1 MAEEK
6 SKFKLGLYAIV
17 MVLVFFSLIRVF
29 VDGSGKFF
37 MLELLGFLFLLI
49 LTLISFIGYKEF
61 WGERVLFFVFLM
73 YLINVILVWKYN
85 GNLSFFSLFLGL
97 LGFVL
102 AGSGLSAGPSKD
114 KKSRTRPPFK
124 PKPKPAAILDEPHSE
139 IFDLPEEEFTDN
151 EAEKEKE
158 SLAEKKSDKSAR
170 FNPGKYVASNMSN
183 TYHEPRCEWA
193 KKISANRRVW
203 FKDKQEAQ
211 KKGYKKHSCV
221 N

>member
-1 MAEEK
+1 MVEEK
-6 SKFKLGLYAIV
+6 SKFKLGLYAMV
-17 MVLVFFSLIRVF
+17 LVLVFFSLIRVF

-37 MLELLGFLFLLI
+37 MLELLGFLVLLI
-49 LTLISFIGYKEF
+49 LTLIGFIGYKEY

-102 AGSGLSAGPSKD
+102 AISGLSAGSGED
-114 KKSRTRPPFK
+114 KKNKKGKIKLPL
-124 PKPKPAAILDEPHSE
+124 KPKPAPIIDEPHSE
-139 IFDLPEEEFTDN
+139 VFDLPDEEFAVDK
-151 EAEKEKE
+151 EDEKEE
-158 SLAEKKSDKSAR
+158 SVGEAKKTAK

-203 FKDKQEAQ
+203 FKDKNEAQ
-211 KKGYKKHSCV
+211 KKGYKKHGCV

>member
-17 MVLVFFSLIRVF
+17 LVLVFFSLIRIF

-49 LTLISFIGYKEF
+49 LTLIGFIGYKES
-61 WGERVLFFVFLM
+61 WGERVLFFVFIM
-73 YLINVILVWKYN
+73 YLINVMLVWRFN

-97 LGFVL
+97 LGFVVTI
-102 AGSGLSAGPSKD
+102 SGLSAGSGED
-114 KKSRTRPPFK
+114 KKNKKSKIKLPL
-124 PKPKPAAILDEPHSE
+124 KPKPATIIDEPHSE
-139 IFDLPEEEFTDN
+139 VFDLPDEEFAVDKEEPL
-151 EAEKEKE
+151 EAV
-158 SLAEKKSDKSAR
+158 KKNAKLSAR

-203 FKDKQEAQ
+203 FKDKNEAQ
-211 KKGYKKHSCV
+211 KKGYKKHGCV

>member
-17 MVLVFFSLIRVF
+17 LVLVFFSLIRIF

-49 LTLISFIGYKEF
+49 LTLIGFIGYKED

-102 AGSGLSAGPSKD
+102 AISGLSGDKD
-114 KKSRTRPPFK
+114 KKSRIKLPL
-124 PKPKPAAILDEPHSE
+124 KPKPAPIIDEPHSE
-139 IFDLPEEEFTDN
+139 IFDLPDEEFAETD
-151 EAEKEKE
+151 AEKEKPLE
-158 SLAEKKSDKSAR
+158 EVKKSAR
-170 FNPGKYVASNMSN
+170 LDAKFNPGKYVASNMSN

-203 FKDKQEAQ
+203 FKDKNEAQ
-211 KKGYKKHSCV
+211 RKGYKKHSCV